1 MRSWPSSKLSAEL
14 VHLFERSLGESELI
28 QPFESKT
35 LELHDFYFTGDD
47 YRYRFELDAKRRF
60 IQALREQFD
69 SGVKYKSC
77 VLKWDAVIEQKTNE
91 LGRFLVGKSSVLE
104 FDEPAPRLE
113 RQDNH
118 EIRAKIL
125 ALTQSKAKQLGIG
138 KSTLHYLR
146 RSASNNHPV
155 HTYYKTRRKL
165 RSESRDDTCRVKSAV
180 EN

>member
-1 MRSWPSSKLSAEL
+1 MEA
-14 VHLFERSLGESELI
+14 
-28 QPFESKT
+28 FESGV
-35 LELHDFYFTGDD
+35 LDLPDFYFTGDD

-60 IQALREQFD
+60 IQALREQFN

-77 VLKWDAVIEQKTNE
+77 VLKWDTVIEQKANE

-125 ALTQSKAKQLGIG
+125 ALTQSEAKQLGIG
-138 KSTLHYLR
+138 KSTLHYLKKR
-146 RSASNNHPV
+146 ARNQKPFTIYEPV
-155 HTYYKTRRKL
+155 LAKL
-165 RSESRDDTCRVKSAV
+165 TC
-180 EN
+180 